1 MKKGKLGIH
10 VLEIILILIALIYLY
25 PIYQMV
31 FTSLKEKGEMI
42 NHPLGFPRKISFYNY
57 VIAWNSMGVPM
68 AFMSSLI
75 ITFGGIIFTVFL
87 SSLASYPLARID
99 LKLNKTIYSL
109 FVCGIML
116 PSYTGIIPLVKL
128 YKFLH
133 LANSYWGL
141 IIFYIATITPYAVF
155 IYTGFLKS
163 VPKELEESA
172 IIDGC
177 NEFKTYWKIIM
188 PLMKPA
194 TSSIVIICSQWIW
207 NDFLMP
213 LVLISD
219 AWKKPLSPTINYFF
233 EKYNVNWNYA
243 FAGFV
248 MTVIPIIILFLL
260 LQKQYIKGIAAGA
273 IKG

>member
-1 MKKGKLGIH
+1 MKREKIALYI
-10 VLEIILILIALIYLY
+10 LEVFVIIIALIYLY

-31 FTSLKEKGEMI
+31 FTSLKSTGEMI
-42 NHPLGFPRKISFYNY
+42 SNPIGIPENISPINY
-57 VIAWNSMGVPM
+57 AKAWDGMGVPM
-68 AFMSSLI
+68 AFLSSLI
-75 ITFGGIIFTVFL
+75 ITVGGIVSILFL
-87 SSLASYPLARID
+87 ASLASYPLARINI
-99 LKLNKTIYSL
+99 KLNKVMYIV
-109 FVCGIML
+109 FIFGFML

-133 LANSYWGL
+133 LTNSYFGL
-141 IIFYIATITPYAVF
+141 IIFYIATISPYAIF
-155 IYTGFLKS
+155 LYTGFLKS
-163 VPKELEESA
+163 IPKELEESA

-177 NEFKTYWKIIM
+177 NEFTTYRKIIM
-188 PLMKPA
+188 PLVKPA
-194 TSSIVIICSQWIW
+194 TASIIIICSQWIW

-248 MTVIPIIILFLL
+248 MTVTPIVILFLA
-260 LQKQYIKGIAAGA
+260 LQKEYIKGIAAGA
-273 IKG
+273 VKG